1 MGFTPTF
8 KITQTDGHVLD
19 IKTGA
24 IDLVRWEKKNGKS
37 FIGGDP
43 TVEQLLWIAWAAG
56 VRQKI
61 IADGY
66 AQKFDEWLLIVDDLD
81 RVDEDEDKGDDK
93 DPTAAD
99 SPPAELV
106 S

>member
-8 KITQTDGHVLD
+8 KITQTDGTILP

-37 FIGGDP
+37 FIGDNP

-66 AQKFDEWLLIVDDLD
+66 AQKFDEWLLTVDDLD
-81 RVDEDEDKGDDK
+81 RVEDEDEDKPK
-93 DPTAAD
+93 DPTPED
-99 SPPAELV
+99 FPPAEWG

>member
-8 KITQTDGHVLD
+8 KITFTDKTDAEIH
-19 IKTGA
+19 TGA

-37 FIGGDP
+37 FISGDP

-66 AQKFDEWLLIVDDLD
+66 AQKFDDWLLIVDDLD
-81 RVDEDEDKGDDK
+81 RIEDEEDDK
-93 DPTAAD
+93 DPTAED
-99 SPPAELV
+99 SPPTESV

>member
-8 KITQTDGHVLD
+8 KITQTDGHVLE

-24 IDLVRWEKKNGKS
+24 IDLVRWEKKNGGKS

-43 TVEQLLWIAWAAG
+43 TIEQLLWIAWAAG
-56 VRQKI
+56 IRQKI

-66 AQKFDEWLLIVDDLD
+66 AQKFEGWLEIVDDLD
-81 RVDEDEDKGDDK
+81 RVDEDNKDDES
-93 DPTAAD
+93 DPTRED
-99 SPPAELV
+99 SPPADWA

>member
-1 MGFTPTF
+1 MGFTPEF
-8 KITQTDGHVLD
+8 KITQTDGQVLD

-24 IDLVRWEKKNGKS
+24 VDLVRWEKKNGKS

-43 TVEQLLWIAWAAG
+43 TIEQLLWIAWAAG
-56 VRQKI
+56 IRQKI

-66 AQKFDEWLLIVDDLD
+66 AQKFEGWLEIVDDLD
-81 RVDEDEDKGDDK
+81 RVDEDEDESK
-93 DPTAAD
+93 DPTPEG
-99 SPPAELV
+99 SPPTDSA